1 MKLKQQER
9 QFLFEE
15 DRPFAACH
23 ASTVIT
29 LPDGGLLVAYF
40 AGSKEGEPDVAIWCS
55 KRTKGSWSKPYKV
68 ADEEGLVHW
77 NPVLFRK
84 DDGQIV
90 LHYKVG
96 KPIPK
101 WYTRVI
107 TSDDGGETW
116 SEPEELVPGDVG
128 GRGPV
133 KNKLIVLKD
142 GTWLAPAS
150 VEDETWDAFADI
162 SHDQGKTWT
171 QSAMV
176 PVVRGNGEQGGSVP
190 TSASAPVSKSQVIRG
205 KGLIQPTIWESK
217 PGHVHMLHRST
228 AGFIYRSDSTD
239 SGQTWSTAY
248 RTYLPNNNSGI
259 DLARM
264 DDGTLVLAYN
274 PVGMY
279 NGPRMPLLLSIST
292 DNGENWEQLV
302 VLEGDYRT
310 YMKPIEPGEYS
321 YPAVIA
327 EGNHIYVTYTWKRER
342 VVCWSLEVE
351 R

>member
-1 MKLKQQER
+1 MKLKEQVR

-15 DRPFAACH
+15 ERPFAACH
-23 ASTVIT
+23 ASTVIAF
-29 LPDGGLLVAYF
+29 PNGDLLVSYF
-40 AGSKEGEPDVAIWCS
+40 AGSKEGAPDVAIWCS
-55 KRTKGSWSKPYKV
+55 KRTDNVWSKSRLV

-84 DDGQIV
+84 DDGQLI

-96 KPIPK
+96 SPIPE
-101 WYTRVI
+101 WYTRV
-107 TSDDGGETW
+107 TVSHDDGETW
-116 SEPEELVPGDVG
+116 SEPVDLVPGDVG

-133 KNKLIVLKD
+133 KNKLIVLQD

-150 VEDETWDAFADI
+150 VEADTWDSFADI
-162 SHDQGKTWT
+162 SRDQGLTWT
-171 QSAMV
+171 KSAMV
-176 PVVRGNGEQGGSVP
+176 PVLHPDDEEAGNKANWQL
-190 TSASAPVSKSQVIRG
+190 IRG

-228 AGFIYRSDSTD
+228 AGFIYRSDSAD
-239 SGQTWSTAY
+239 SGQTWSPAY

-279 NGPRMPLLLSIST
+279 NGPRMPLLLSVSS

-310 YMKPIEPGEYS
+310 YTKPIEPGEYS

-327 EGNHIYVTYTWKRER
+327 NGKRIYVTYTWKRER
-342 VVCWSLEVE
+342 VVCWSLELE
-351 R
+351 

>member
-1 MKLKQQER
+1 MKLKEQVK

-15 DRPFAACH
+15 ERPFNSCH
-23 ASTVIT
+23 ASTVIA
-29 LPDGGLLVAYF
+29 LPNGDLLVSYF
-40 AGSKEGEPDVAIWCS
+40 AGTKEGNPDVAIWCS
-55 KRTKGSWSKPYKV
+55 KRTDGVWSQPYLV

-84 DDGQIV
+84 NDGQIV

-96 KPIPK
+96 HPIPE
-101 WYTRVI
+101 WYTRV
-107 TSDDGGETW
+107 TVSNDDGVTW
-116 SEPEELVPGDVG
+116 SEPVDLVPGDVG

-133 KNKLIVLKD
+133 KNKLIVLQD

-150 VEDETWDAFADI
+150 IEGEVWDCFADI
-162 SHDQGKTWT
+162 SYDQGVTWT
-171 QSAMV
+171 RS
-176 PVVRGNGEQGGSVP
+176 ELVP
-190 TSASAPVSKSQVIRG
+190 TNHGTENDGTMQLVRG
-205 KGLIQPTIWESK
+205 KGLIQPTLWESK
-217 PGHVHMLHRST
+217 PGQVHMLMRST
-228 AGFIYRSDSTD
+228 SGFIYRSDSLD
-239 SGQTWSTAY
+239 SGKTWSPAY

-279 NGPRMPLLLSIST
+279 RGPRMPLLLSISR
-292 DNGENWEQLV
+292 DNGEYWEELV
-302 VLEGDYRT
+302 VMEAEYRSYT
-310 YMKPIEPGEYS
+310 IPIEPGEYS

-342 VVCWSLEVE
+342 IVCWSLEVE
-351 R
+351 TETAL

>member
-1 MKLKQQER
+1 MKLKQQDK

-23 ASTVIT
+23 ASTVIA
-29 LPDGGLLVAYF
+29 LPGGSLLVAYF
-40 AGSKEGEPDVAIWCS
+40 AGSKEGAPDVAVWCS
-55 KRTKGSWSKPYKV
+55 KRTGNVWSKPYKV

-96 KPIPK
+96 SPIPK

-107 TSDDGGETW
+107 ISNDEGETW
-116 SEPEELVPGDVG
+116 NEPVDLVPGDVG

-133 KNKLIVLKD
+133 RNKLIVLKD

-162 SHDQGKTWT
+162 SRDQGQTWT
-171 QSAMV
+171 KSAMV
-176 PVVRGNGEQGGSVP
+176 PVVRPTGEQAEG
-190 TSASAPVSKSQVIRG
+190 APKSQWIRG
-205 KGLIQPTIWESK
+205 KGLIQPTIWESE

-228 AGFIYRSDSTD
+228 AGFIYRSDSSD

-248 RTYLPNNNSGI
+248 RTCLPNNNSGI

-279 NGPRMPLLLSIST
+279 NGPRMPLLLSFST

-310 YMKPIEPGEYS
+310 YTKPIEPGEYS

-327 EGNHIYVTYTWKRER
+327 KGKHIYVTYTWKRER
-342 VVCWSLEVE
+342 VVCWSLEAE
-351 R
+351 

>member
-1 MKLKQQER
+1 MKLKEQSR
-9 QFLFEE
+9 QFVFEE

-23 ASTVIT
+23 ASTIVT
-29 LPDGGLLVAYF
+29 LSNGDLLVAYF
-40 AGSKEGEPDVAIWCS
+40 AGSKEGAPDVAIWCS
-55 KRTKGSWSKPYKV
+55 TRTDGIWSRPRLV
-68 ADEEGLVHW
+68 ADEEGVVHW

-84 DDGQIV
+84 TDGQIV

-96 KPIPK
+96 SPIPQ
-101 WYTRVI
+101 WYTRMIV
-107 TSDDGGETW
+107 SDDNGETW
-116 SEPEELVPGDVG
+116 SEPVELVPGDSG

-133 KNKLIVLKD
+133 KNKLIELQD

-150 VEDETWDAFADI
+150 IEGETWDAFADI
-162 SHDQGKTWT
+162 SLDQGQTWT

-176 PVVRGNGEQGGSVP
+176 PVLRPSAEGGKGQEGKYLV
-190 TSASAPVSKSQVIRG
+190 RG
-205 KGLIQPTIWESK
+205 KGLIQPTIWESE
-217 PGHVHMLHRST
+217 PGYVHMLHRST
-228 AGFIYRSDSTD
+228 AGFIYRSDSSD
-239 SGQTWSTAY
+239 SGRTWSPAY

-279 NGPRMPLLLSIST
+279 NGPRMPLLLSVST
-292 DNGENWEQLV
+292 DNGENWEQLI

-310 YMKPIEPGEYS
+310 YTKPIEPGEYS

-327 EGNHIYVTYTWKRER
+327 EGRHIYVTYTWKRER
-342 VVCWSLEVE
+342 VVCWSLELE
-351 R
+351 S